1 MMPSS
6 PKASVYLSRY
16 ISAKQTLQNADAVA
30 GEDVVS
36 RYQVFNLSGF
46 DYKGQLSCAYGISG
60 GEGKLGVELN
70 VLDMLAPLFP
80 IAELKVVGD
89 TSLALEKES
98 LLVLHRFPEAVYP
111 TRAIM
116 IDSHRMP
123 IQKSQ
128 YPSQITPLTSAWNT
142 VNPLSLLHFRGHG
155 GEVAFKIT
163 LQAGVNLG
171 LMSFI
176 DELGFELSV
185 VAKGS
190 LELKGSLKR
199 LSAPYVSC
207 YPSPSDTHAAEAS
220 RLETMIDHLLNQPDR
235 QSLKAEVEEWINF
248 MVQDWLNAH
257 SNTATPQTRAEVRS
271 KRSRAKEKVWGYLS
285 QAKQVVSRLPVADIT
300 TTIENSIND
309 VLLSKLNAELR
320 LPVFHTWLDNWLKT
334 SSTTGL
340 LIQLRTLQENIRV
353 SNASPAVKEA
363 AWLQAQRYEELL
375 LRFYRRYQS
384 GQSPAKPLEVRD
396 YLSHFKM
403 FAFCTTAQVG
413 VSAGVSADPLARYIP
428 VSSGIELKLQGA
440 ADAGAEATGSGQFIS
455 YRYQAINDAG
465 KGALVYTQD
474 TWLAYRRWAA
484 SAEALARA
492 GFGGYE
498 YEKQVGAQ
506 KHHYALSY
514 TSSAIF
520 WEYQQVH
527 QDEQGYYTY
536 AQSGSG
542 ICKGMSVSTK
552 RLVDLAR
559 GVARPGL
566 QRAISEQLAISPAQL
581 TEFLQASEIGAI
593 DPVQDGLPA
602 NVFLEVGFALSGN
615 QRVGLRQKQR
625 GRNPTT
631 AVFDVTG
638 QYEDRGLRMK
648 EAGTPE
654 WIRIRFRLADV
665 DKSKE
670 PIFKLGFPVVLP
682 RINIDTSRIK
692 GAGQDA
698 LFDYYAH
705 WFNNPEYN
713 TIPRLAWWAQ
723 ELSVPPVVFLH
734 Q

>member
-1 MMPSS
+1 MP
-6 PKASVYLSRY
+6 PPQKDRVYLSRY
-16 ISAKQTLQNADAVA
+16 ISAKQTLQNADAAA

-60 GEGKLGVELN
+60 GEGKVGVELN
-70 VLDMLAPLFP
+70 VLDLLVPFFP
-80 IAELKVVGD
+80 IAELKIVGD
-89 TSLALEKES
+89 ASLAFEKES
-98 LLVLHRFPEAVYP
+98 LLVLHRFPGAVYP
-111 TRAIM
+111 ARAIM
-116 IDSHRMP
+116 IDSHTTP

-142 VNPLSLLHFRGHG
+142 ANPLSLLHFRGHG

-163 LQAGVNLG
+163 LQAGANLG
-171 LMSFI
+171 LVNFI

-220 RLETMIDHLLNQPDR
+220 RLETMVDHLLNQPDK
-235 QSLKAEVEEWINF
+235 QSLKAEVEEWISF
-248 MVQDWLNAH
+248 MVQDWLSAH
-257 SNTATPQTRAEVRS
+257 SNTVTPQTRAEVQS
-271 KRSRAKEKVWGYLS
+271 KRSRAKEKVWGFLS
-285 QAKQVVSRLPVADIT
+285 RAKQTVSRLPIADIT
-300 TTIENSIND
+300 TTIESSIND
-309 VLLSKLNAELR
+309 VFLSKLNAELR

-334 SSTTGL
+334 PSTTGL
-340 LIQLRTLQENIRV
+340 LIQLRNLQENIRT

-363 AWLQAQRYEELL
+363 ARLQARRYEELL

-384 GQSPAKPLEVRD
+384 GQSPAAPLEVRD

-403 FAFCTTAQVG
+403 FAFCTTAQVAA
-413 VSAGVSADPLARYIP
+413 SAGASGDVALPQIP

-440 ADAGAEATGSGQFIS
+440 GEAAADATGSGQFIS

-498 YEKQVGAQ
+498 YEKQVGVE

-514 TSSAIF
+514 TSFAIF
-520 WEYQQVH
+520 WDYQQVH

-552 RLVDLAR
+552 RLVDLAK
-559 GVARPGL
+559 GVPRPGL
-566 QRAISEQLAISPAQL
+566 QRAITEQLVLSAAQL
-581 TEFLQASEIGAI
+581 AEFLQASEFGAI
-593 DPVQDGLPA
+593 DPIQDGLPT
-602 NVFLEVGFALSGN
+602 NVFLEVGFALSGS

-625 GRNPTT
+625 GKNPAT
-631 AVFDVTG
+631 AVFDVAG
-638 QYEDRGLRMK
+638 QYKDRGLRIK
-648 EAGTPE
+648 EAGAPE
-654 WIRIRFRLADV
+654 WVRIRFRLADV

-670 PIFKLGFPVVLP
+670 PIFKLGFPAVLP
-682 RINIDTSRIK
+682 RINVDASRIK